1 MDFGFFNQLL
11 IIFSVSVFAI
21 ALFHRLHIPDTLA
34 YLMVGL
40 VLGPTATGIIDISF
54 DITLLAEI
62 GVVFLL
68 FSLGLEFSLAN
79 VLAMRRIVFGLG
91 GLQVMI
97 CTLLIGFCGLL
108 LGFSPAG
115 TLVMAAGLSLS
126 STAIVSKEL
135 TRRNE
140 LRSRHGQLTIGTL
153 IFQDIAAVLF
163 LILIPALAGIGGTSL
178 TESLLLSLG
187 KGIGFVA
194 FMVLVGRYVLPR
206 MFHEIARTKS
216 EELFVLSAIVV
227 CLMAAWLTHLLDLSM
242 ALGGFVA
249 GMMLGGKSLSPPDR
263 NRYPSLPGYSVGAV
277 LRLCGFNAEPRPIH

>member
-11 IIFSVSVFAI
+11 IIFTVSVFAI
-21 ALFHRLHIPDTLA
+21 ALFHRLRIPDTLA

-40 VLGPTATGIIDISF
+40 VLGPTATGIIDSSF

-91 GLQVMI
+91 GLQVMV
-97 CTLLIGFCGLL
+97 CTLLIGFCGLM

-135 TRRNE
+135 SRRNE
-140 LRSRHGQLTIGTL
+140 LRTPHGQLTIGTL
-153 IFQDIAAVLF
+153 IFQDIAAVIF
-163 LILIPALAGIGGTSL
+163 LILVPALAGVGGASL

-187 KGIGFVA
+187 KVSDLWCLWCWWGVGFCRVC
-194 FMVLVGRYVLPR
+194 FMKLLTPNQRNC
-206 MFHEIARTKS
+206 
-216 EELFVLSAIVV
+216 LF
-227 CLMAAWLTHLLDLSM
+227 
-242 ALGGFVA
+242 
-249 GMMLGGKSLSPPDR
+249 
-263 NRYPSLPGYSVGAV
+263 
-277 LRLCGFNAEPRPIH
+277 